1 VASAAQRASDAQRA
15 GERSRRRTAPL
26 IAYFDTSALIN
37 IVLEEDG
44 SQLATELWSRSSSRI
59 ANSLVYPDGRAAL
72 AAAQRAGRI
81 DERAQR
87 TAAQDLE
94 TACTA
99 MALIGV
105 DWVLAQRAGEI
116 AERYALR
123 GYDAV
128 HLATALDAQDPDLL
142 LVTWDRDLTL
152 AAATA
157 GLAVIPRRLHT
168 ERIAGR

>member
-1 VASAAQRASDAQRA
+1 VASAAKRTSDAQRA
-15 GERSRRRTAPL
+15 GQRSRRRAATL
-26 IAYFDTSALIN
+26 IAYFDTSALIKT
-37 IVLEEDG
+37 VLKEDG
-44 SQLATELWSRSSSRI
+44 SQLADELWSRSSSRF
-59 ANSLVYPDGRAAL
+59 ASRLVYPEGRAAL

-87 TAAQDLE
+87 TAARDLE
-94 TACTA
+94 AACTS

-128 HLATALDAQDPDLL
+128 HLATALDAQGPDLV
-142 LVTWDRDLTL
+142 LVTWDRDLAL
-152 AAATA
+152 AATTA
-157 GLAVIPRRLHT
+157 GLAVVPR
-168 ERIAGR
+168 

>member
-1 VASAAQRASDAQRA
+1 MASADKRASDAQRA
-15 GERSRRRTAPL
+15 GPRSRRRAATL
-26 IAYFDTSALIN
+26 IAYFDTSALIKT
-37 IVLEEDG
+37 VLKEDG
-44 SQLATELWSRSSSRI
+44 SQLADELWSRSSSRI
-59 ANSLVYPDGRAAL
+59 ASRLVYPEGRAAL

-94 TACTA
+94 AACAA
-99 MALIGV
+99 MRLIGV
-105 DWVLAQRAGEI
+105 DWVLARRAGEI

-128 HLATALDAQDPDLL
+128 HLATALDAQDADLV
-142 LVTWDRDLTL
+142 LVTWDRDLVL

-157 GLAVIPRRLHT
+157 GLAVIPR
-168 ERIAGR
+168 